1 MVGATVATK
10 SCLAVRGDSIF
21 SLLRHMAA
29 ERPLVAASA
38 MCFLN
43 LSFVSMTTPK
53 ILASCFGLTSSPL
66 IVNGVWLVRS
76 ATRVKCTMVVLSH
89 SNVAPL
95 RLSHASAR
103 SMMVCMPSLFASAVG
118 PVTQAECSSTNAI

>member
-1 MVGATVATK
+1 MAGATVATE
-10 SCLAVRGDSIF
+10 SCLAVRGDSIL

-29 ERPLVAASA
+29 VRPLVAASA

-43 LSFVSMTTPK
+43 LSFASITTPK
-53 ILASCFGLTSSPL
+53 ILAFCFGLTTSHL
-66 IVNGVWLVRS
+66 IVNGMRLVRS
-76 ATRVKCTMVVLSH
+76 MTRVKWTMVVLSH

-103 SMMVCMPSLFASAVG
+103 SMMACMPSLFSSAVG
-118 PVTQAECSSTNAI
+118 PVTQAE